1 MSAVSRRGLLA
12 VVGAATVAAAAAPA
26 AAEEPAKGKTRT
38 YEGES
43 RAGKLDEALTQA
55 LGKLSGD
62 LGAGGVADGLADW
75 KLAEVTGQLGG
86 FAGFHNLKVKV
97 TATRSPDWPKE

>member
-1 MSAVSRRGLLA
+1 MSNISRRNLLA
-12 VVGAATVAAAAAPA
+12 LAGVATAAAAAVPA
-26 AAEEPAKGKTRT
+26 QAGEEPAKGKERT

-43 RAGKLDEALTQA
+43 RAGKLDEALSQA

-62 LGAGGVADGLADW
+62 LGAGGVADGLATW

-86 FAGFHNLKVKV
+86 FAGFHSVKVKV
-97 TATRSPDWPKE
+97 TATRSPDWPK

>member
-1 MSAVSRRGLLA
+1 MSVTRRDLLA
-12 VVGAATVAAAAAPA
+12 VAGAASVLAATASRA
-26 AAEEPAKGKTRT
+26 AAEEPAKSKERT

-43 RAGKLDEALTQA
+43 RAGKLEEALSQA

-62 LGAGGVADGLADW
+62 LGAGGVADGLASW

-86 FAGFHNLKVKV
+86 FAGFHSVKVKI
-97 TATRSPDWPKE
+97 TATRSPDWPKK